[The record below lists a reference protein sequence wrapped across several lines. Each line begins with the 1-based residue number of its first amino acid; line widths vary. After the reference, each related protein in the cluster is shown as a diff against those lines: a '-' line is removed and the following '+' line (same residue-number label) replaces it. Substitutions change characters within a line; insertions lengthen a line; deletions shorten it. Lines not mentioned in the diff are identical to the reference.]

1 MNRSTIESMSLADL
15 AALYNSLRPESPVKK
30 FSDRKTA
37 VRRVLAAVEEAEA
50 AKAAATPA
58 EPATQP
64 EAAPRRRS
72 GPRKPRTVR
81 HVPTGPEKAP
91 RPGTKRA
98 DLLAALLGGGMTI
111 EEMQSRFGWQVRDCR
126 DALALLAKHNG
137 YVTYLGEDGRWHAA
151 APETDR
157 TNAETSPQGPRPAR
171 DKAR

>member
-50 AKAAATPA
+50 AKAAAAPA
-58 EPATQP
+58 EPAAQP

-72 GPRKPRTVR
+72 GPRKPRTAQ

-111 EEMQSRFGWQVRDCR
+111 DEMQSWFGWQVRDCR
-126 DALALLAKHNG
+126 DALKLLAKQNG

-151 APETDR
+151 APETDQ
-157 TNAETSPQGPRPAR
+157 TNAEPAGPRTKPRGA
-171 DKAR
+171 K